1 MASLYVG
8 HLNRNGMEAGHS
20 QNSLPFYVISGLLP
34 VVSLAGWSSDFL
46 NGSSALSNNRSGTDT
61 ASLLPQ
67 FIDQSSYN
75 QAQIQAVSLRGID
88 PSMIGGVLRIC
99 GHL

>member
-1 MASLYVG
+1 
-8 HLNRNGMEAGHS
+8 MEAGHS

-67 FIDQSSYN
+67 FIDQSGYN
-75 QAQIQAVSLRGID
+75 QAQSQAVSLRGID

>member
-8 HLNRNGMEAGHS
+8 HLNRHGMKAGHS

-34 VVSLAGWSSDFL
+34 VVSLVGWSSDFL
-46 NGSSALSNNRSGTDT
+46 NGSLGLLNSRSGTDT

-67 FIDQSSYN
+67 FIDQSSYS
-75 QAQIQAVSLRGID
+75 QAQIQGVGVRGID
-88 PSMIGGVLRIC
+88 PTMKGGVLKIF